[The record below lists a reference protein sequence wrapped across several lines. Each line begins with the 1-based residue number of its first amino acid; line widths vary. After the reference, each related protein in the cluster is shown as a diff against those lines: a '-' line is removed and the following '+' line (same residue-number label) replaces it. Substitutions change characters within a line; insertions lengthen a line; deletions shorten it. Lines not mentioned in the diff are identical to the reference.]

1 MSDTPNGHATI
12 TREDLR
18 LVASIAEKRL
28 AEPELELKR
37 LVLVRRVLSAAFEL
51 DHTLRAQTRCAL
63 VNHCGT
69 PGVQNLTEATERLFG
84 ALCEYTLRISELVE
98 RYRTPDVKSGRTDE
112 AARPDGPPRHLRA
125 G

>member
-1 MSDTPNGHATI
+1 MNDTATI

-18 LVASIAEKRL
+18 IVASITEDRL
-28 AEPELELKR
+28 AEPELEVKR

-51 DHTLRAQTRCAL
+51 DRTLRAQTRCAL

-69 PGVQNLTEATERLFG
+69 TGVHDVTEATERLFA
-84 ALCEYTLRISELVE
+84 ALCEYALRVSELVE
-98 RYRTPDVKSGRTDE
+98 RYRTPVVMSGKADE
-112 AARPDGPPRHLRA
+112 GTPLDGPPRRLRA